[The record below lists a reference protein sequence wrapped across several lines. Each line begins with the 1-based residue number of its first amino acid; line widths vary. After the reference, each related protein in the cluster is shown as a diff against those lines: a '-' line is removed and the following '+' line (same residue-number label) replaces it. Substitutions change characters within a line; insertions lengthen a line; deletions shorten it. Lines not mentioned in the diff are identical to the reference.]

1 MHDLKVVPLKQKE
14 ETKPEPVKELIEAL
28 EDLIQMAKAGDLR
41 SFIGCGFD
49 SGGERIYS
57 MSGEIWEN
65 VWAMKGSL
73 YELLLE
79 YGLTLTDE

>member
-1 MHDLKVVPLKQKE
+1 MTDLKVVQLKPKE
-14 ETKPEPVKELIEAL
+14 EKLEPVKELIDAL
-28 EDLIQMAKAGDLR
+28 EDLIQMAKEGDLR

-49 SGGERIYS
+49 SSGGRVDS

-73 YELLLE
+73 YELMLE
-79 YGLTLTDE
+79 YDLTLTDE